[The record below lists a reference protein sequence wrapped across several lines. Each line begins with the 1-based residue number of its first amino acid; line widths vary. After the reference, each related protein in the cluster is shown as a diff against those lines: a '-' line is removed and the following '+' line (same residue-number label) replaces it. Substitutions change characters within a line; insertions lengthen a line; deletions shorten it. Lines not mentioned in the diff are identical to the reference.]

1 MFSFLNAGFLVAA
14 AAALI
19 PLIIHLFSRRKVKLI
34 DFSSLKHLKAMQR
47 RQVRRLKI
55 RQLLLLIL
63 RMLIILMVVL
73 AFAEPTTTG
82 GNIGSHASVSAVI
95 IFDNSASMNRYV
107 KDGNLFDLT
116 KDKATELMQSF
127 GEGDHIA
134 IVSSGISSSESGKIE
149 FSSPAAASEKIQLIS
164 PGYGPTK
171 LESGLTSALELLNKA
186 INLNKEI
193 YILSDLQRNSLLE
206 EQLIADSSV
215 SLYFVELSVE
225 ENDNLTVLGVSLG
238 GKLLIPGQPFEIT
251 ATIKNQGGR
260 NHDDVIAS
268 LFVNGSRV
276 SQVSVKIAAG
286 KEKVVRF
293 GHTLSRGGFHSGLVQ
308 LSDDKFAADNSCY
321 FSFNIPEQFNVLIID
336 GDPISDL
343 MQLAL
348 VPSQTTG
355 QYWSVKK
362 AQPDNLLGINFRD
375 YDVVMLAGA
384 PRLDNSI
391 VSKLKLFVKS
401 GRSLFIS
408 YGEATDITSFNKTWG
423 ELTGVE
429 FEAPMD
435 KNFSGAGYY
444 SLGYVDINHPVFSI
458 FNLDENKLPELK
470 FFTLP
475 KTRITGNS
483 KVIMRFTGDRP
494 ALIENSYFAGRV
506 LTFAG
511 PMSPAYSDLAG
522 HAFFVPF
529 MARISEY
536 LASQLSAVE
545 TELRTGSS
553 LSRSFSASGALNQ
566 SIELVKPDSSVVYL
580 SPEEGQGAVTY
591 NVVSA
596 NLPGIYRAFFDRREV
611 DRFAVNIDP
620 LEGNLSPASPEQFAE
635 ASGIDNYHIL
645 NSSATL
651 QAEIAQFRF
660 GKELWQLFLWIAAFL
675 ILIELLLSRSAPA
688 REQP

>member
-1 MFSFLNAGFLVAA
+1 
-14 AAALI
+14 
-19 PLIIHLFSRRKVKLI
+19 
-34 DFSSLKHLKAMQR
+34 MQR

-63 RMLIILMVVL
+63 RMLIILIVVL

-107 KDGNLFDLT
+107 KDGNLFDLS
-116 KDKATELMQSF
+116 KDKAIELMQSF
-127 GEGDHIA
+127 GEGDQIA
-134 IVSSGISSSESGKIE
+134 IVSSESGKIE
-149 FSSPAAASEKIQLIS
+149 FSSPAAASEKILLIS
-164 PGYGPTK
+164 PGFGPTK
-171 LESGLTSALELLNKA
+171 LEFGLRSALELLNKA

-193 YILSDLQRNSLLE
+193 YILSDLQRNSLPE

-215 SLYFVELSVE
+215 SLYFVELPAE
-225 ENDNLTVLGVSLG
+225 ENDNLTVLDISLG

-348 VPSQTTG
+348 VPSQTIG

-362 AQPDNLLGINFRD
+362 ASPDKLLGLNFRD

-384 PRLDNSI
+384 PRLENSI
-391 VSKLKLFVKS
+391 ISKLKLFVKS

-408 YGEATDITSFNKTWG
+408 YGEATDITSFNLNWG

-429 FEAPMD
+429 FEAALD

-444 SLGYVDINHPVFSI
+444 SIGYVDINHPVFSV
-458 FNLDENKLPELK
+458 FNLDENKLPDLK

-475 KTRITGNS
+475 KTRTTGKS
-483 KVIMRFTGDRP
+483 QVIMRFTGDRP
-494 ALIENSYFAGRV
+494 ALIENSYFSGRV

-566 SIELVKPDSSVVYL
+566 SIELVKPDSTVLYL
-580 SPEEGQGAVTY
+580 APEEGQGAVTY
-591 NVVSA
+591 NVVAA

-620 LEGNLSPASPEQFAE
+620 LEGNLSAASPEQFAE

-645 NSSATL
+645 NSSGVL

-675 ILIELLLSRSAPA
+675 ILIELLLSRSAPD

>member
-1 MFSFLNAGFLVAA
+1 
-14 AAALI
+14 
-19 PLIIHLFSRRKVKLI
+19 
-34 DFSSLKHLKAMQR
+34 MQR

-55 RQLLLLIL
+55 RQILLLIL
-63 RMLIILMVVL
+63 RMLIILIVVL

-82 GNIGSHASVSAVI
+82 GNFGSHASVSAVI

-116 KDKATELMQSF
+116 KDKTKELMESF
-127 GEGDHIA
+127 GEGDEIA
-134 IVSSGISSSESGKIE
+134 IVASGISSAESGKIK
-149 FSSPAAASEKIQLIS
+149 FSSPAAAIETIRLIY

-171 LESGLTSALELLNKA
+171 VESGLRSALQLLDKA

-193 YILSDLQRNSLLE
+193 YILSDLQRNSLPE
-206 EQLIADSSV
+206 EQLSADSSV
-215 SLYFVELSVE
+215 SLYFIELPTE
-225 ENDNLTVLGVSLG
+225 ESDNLTVSDIGLGS
-238 GKLLIPGQPFEIT
+238 KLLIPGQPFEIT
-251 ATIKNQGGR
+251 ATIKNQGGI
-260 NHDDVIAS
+260 NHDDIIAS

-276 SQVSVKIAAG
+276 SQTSAKIEAG
-286 KEKVVRF
+286 KETVVRF
-293 GHTLSRGGFHSGLVQ
+293 DHTLSRGGFHSGLVQ

-336 GDPISDL
+336 GDPVSDL

-348 VPSQTTG
+348 VPSQTIG

-362 AQPDNLLGINFRD
+362 AEPNDLLGINFRD
-375 YDVVMLAGA
+375 YDVVLLAGA

-391 VSKLKLFVKS
+391 ISKLKLFVKG

-408 YGEATDITSFNKTWG
+408 YGEATDITSFNSTWG
-423 ELTGVE
+423 KLTGVE
-429 FEAPMD
+429 FDAPMD

-444 SLGYVDINHPVFSI
+444 SLGYVDINHPVFSV

-475 KTRITGNS
+475 KTRTDGNS

-494 ALIENSYFAGRV
+494 ALIENSYYSGRV

-511 PMSPAYSDLAG
+511 PMSPTYTDLAG

-529 MARISEY
+529 MARIAEY

-545 TELRTGSS
+545 TNLRTGSS
-553 LSRSFSASGALNQ
+553 LSRSFSAGGAFNQ

-580 SPEEGQGAVTY
+580 APEEGQGVATY
-591 NVVSA
+591 NVPSA
-596 NLPGIYRAFFDRREV
+596 NLPGIYRVFFDRREV

-620 LEGNLSPASPEQFAE
+620 LEGNLFPASSEQFAQ
-635 ASGIDNYHIL
+635 ASGIDNYHVL
-645 NSSATL
+645 KNPDGL
-651 QAEIAQFRF
+651 QAEIAQFRY

-675 ILIELLLSRSAPA
+675 ILIELLISRSAPA
-688 REQP
+688 RELQ